1 MTCEGAV
8 PSVSSQPG
16 TWVPPAPK
24 PAFPGATN
32 AIHSALPTEDTDYPC
47 ISSDIQQVKLS
58 KVDGIQK
65 AVSQSLILSSG
76 PNYLSIY

>member
-16 TWVPPAPK
+16 TGVPLAPK

-32 AIHSALPTEDTDYPC
+32 AIHSALPTEDTDYPY
-47 ISSDIQQVKLS
+47 ISSDIQQVKLAKCWWNS
-58 KVDGIQK
+58 ESCFSI
-65 AVSQSLILSSG
+65 SG
-76 PNYLSIY
+76 QII